1 MQQRAKV
8 LLTIKPDILDPAGT
22 SVKKLLNR
30 QGFKSV
36 QDVRIGKLIDITFS
50 SDKFQDLSAK
60 TLDEIA
66 KILSNEI
73 VENYDVEMVEDR

>member
-1 MQQRAKV
+1 MQRRAKV

-30 QGFKSV
+30 QGFDTV
-36 QDVRIGKLIDITFS
+36 QDVRIGKLIDITFN
-50 SDKFQDLSAK
+50 SDKFHDLSPK
-60 TLDEIA
+60 VIDEIA

-73 VENYDVEMVEDR
+73 VENYVVEMVEDK